1 MQCVI
6 TCAAWVAPTALR
18 IFPRRYPA
26 LPRWANLFRAYGAGP
41 MWRGELSRRLLVAK
55 LVIQRR
61 VIFLELVPLCEQVVE
76 MFGGLC
82 EGGGG
87 CRCGGAVGAAYC
99 YGQGGQG
106 GVFADQAAGGGGPLG
121 CGIAL
126 DGLGAFVQVVGFI
139 EDGFCV
145 GLFA

>member
-55 LVIQRR
+55 LVIQQR

-76 MFGGLC
+76 MFGGFREC
-82 EGGGG
+82 GGG
-87 CRCGGAVGAAYC
+87 CGCGGAVGAAYC
-99 YGQGGQG
+99 YG
-106 GVFADQAAGGGGPLG
+106 
-121 CGIAL
+121 
-126 DGLGAFVQVVGFI
+126 
-139 EDGFCV
+139 
-145 GLFA
+145 